1 MISNDEYCI
10 RVCCGKCCT
19 HPVTKVRC
27 PKQADDGSCSIYE
40 HRYVRIGALKQE
52 TVALYEHQGRTLK
65 FECGQILDLIAAKM
79 LAPEVE
85 AQCCYAHP
93 ELLNQEI

>member
-1 MISNDEYCI
+1 VTRDEYCVQ
-10 RVCCGKCCT
+10 VCGGKCCT

-27 PKQADDGSCSIYE
+27 PRQCADGSCGIYE

-52 TVALYEHQGRTLK
+52 IVGFYEHDGKTLA
-65 FECGQILDLIAAKM
+65 FECGQILDLIAAKS

-85 AQCCYAHP
+85 AQCCYARP